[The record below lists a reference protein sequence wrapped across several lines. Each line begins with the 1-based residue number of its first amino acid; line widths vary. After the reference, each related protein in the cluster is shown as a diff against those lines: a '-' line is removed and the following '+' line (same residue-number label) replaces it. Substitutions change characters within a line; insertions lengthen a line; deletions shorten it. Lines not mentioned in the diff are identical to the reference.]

1 MPKVSIVLPCYNG
14 EKYLRESINSIIK
27 QTYQDWELIIVDD
40 CSVDRSLE
48 IAYEY
53 MKNDS
58 RIKVIHNES
67 NCKLPCSLNI
77 GFANATGELLSWTSD
92 DNIYYP
98 EALEIMVDALK
109 QNQQYYC
116 VRANLDII
124 DEYGNIMENLA
135 IFDNVE
141 MYRYNCFGACFL
153 YRRCVQEKIGFYNT
167 NLFGVEDYEYWLRIM
182 ACYGDILSIN
192 KTLYQYRRHEGSLSE
207 TKKKMV
213 RQQLNRMRLQFIDP
227 ILENLKDKPG
237 ELCGLY
243 IEMKSEN
250 ILSSELIEKFDDE
263 ELPLRKEEK
272 FEQFIP
278 EIKGIESYSGE
289 SALVFGAGALGK
301 RIEKILKGKVVC
313 FADNDNE
320 RIGQLLENR
329 EIISF
334 DEMVRKQ
341 ESIQIIIAV
350 GLDRIYELM
359 VQLWNAGIQHFV
371 IAQEILWLNE
381 K

>member
-40 CSVDRSLE
+40 CSVDRSLG

-58 RIKVIHNES
+58 RIKVIHNET

-250 ILSSELIEKFDDE
+250 ILSSELIEKF
-263 ELPLRKEEK
+263 
-272 FEQFIP
+272 EQFIP

>member
-40 CSVDRSLE
+40 CSVDRSLG

-58 RIKVIHNES
+58 RIKVIHNET

-153 YRRCVQEKIGFYNT
+153 YRRCVQ
-167 NLFGVEDYEYWLRIM
+167 
-182 ACYGDILSIN
+182 
-192 KTLYQYRRHEGSLSE
+192 
-207 TKKKMV
+207 
-213 RQQLNRMRLQFIDP
+213 
-227 ILENLKDKPG
+227 
-237 ELCGLY
+237 
-243 IEMKSEN
+243 
-250 ILSSELIEKFDDE
+250 
-263 ELPLRKEEK
+263 
-272 FEQFIP
+272 
-278 EIKGIESYSGE
+278 
-289 SALVFGAGALGK
+289 
-301 RIEKILKGKVVC
+301 
-313 FADNDNE
+313 
-320 RIGQLLENR
+320 
-329 EIISF
+329 
-334 DEMVRKQ
+334 
-341 ESIQIIIAV
+341 
-350 GLDRIYELM
+350 
-359 VQLWNAGIQHFV
+359 
-371 IAQEILWLNE
+371 
-381 K
+381 

>member
-58 RIKVIHNES
+58 RIKVIHNET

-250 ILSSELIEKFDDE
+250 ILSSELIEKF
-263 ELPLRKEEK
+263 
-272 FEQFIP
+272 EQFIP

-381 K
+381 KYKVLLLCNRN